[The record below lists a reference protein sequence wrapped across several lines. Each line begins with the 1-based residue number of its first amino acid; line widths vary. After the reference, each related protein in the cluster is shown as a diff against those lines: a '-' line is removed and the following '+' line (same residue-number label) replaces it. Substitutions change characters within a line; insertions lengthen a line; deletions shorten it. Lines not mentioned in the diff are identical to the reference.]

1 MIIFLTET
9 RWKTC
14 VKTDCDRTKTRTE
27 FELDI
32 DWDCSGKLTIVTTV
46 TDKFGNRNHID
57 NSSNCHGSQCQMP
70 DCPKPKQTTCQ
81 ITPVWIKQAKSLHIR
96 RMVRVD
102 FMK

>member
-32 DWDCSGKLTIVTTV
+32 DWDCSGKLTTVTTV
-46 TDKFGNRNHID
+46 TNENGNTNQIE
-57 NSSNCHGSQCQMP
+57 NSSNCYGSQCQMP
-70 DCPKPKQTTCQ
+70 KCPEREICECQGGKKSCYCLLINQTNCT
-81 ITPVWIKQAKSLHIR
+81 
-96 RMVRVD
+96 
-102 FMK
+102 